1 MKTQLLLE
9 QVLFI
14 LLVLLF
20 ISGSLIFYYNYLNN
34 LNYKNSLI
42 KNQIYNLTLEDA
54 KLNNQSN
61 LLYYQGY
68 HYLVGTIIIKNS

>member
-14 LLVLLF
+14 FLVLLF
-20 ISGSLIFYYNYLNN
+20 ISSSLIFYYNYLNN

-42 KNQIYNLTLEDA
+42 KNQI
-54 KLNNQSN
+54 
-61 LLYYQGY
+61 
-68 HYLVGTIIIKNS
+68 I

>member
-14 LLVLLF
+14 FLVLLF

-42 KNQIYNLTLEDA
+42 KNQIYNLILEDA

-61 LLYYQGY
+61 LLYYRSY
-68 HYLVGTIIIKNS
+68 HYLVGTIIIKNP

>member
-14 LLVLLF
+14 FLVLLF
-20 ISGSLIFYYNYLNN
+20 ISGSLLFYYNYLNN
-34 LNYKNSLI
+34 LNYRNSII

-61 LLYYQGY
+61 LFYYQGY
-68 HYLVGTIIIKNS
+68 YYSVGTIIIKNS

>member
-14 LLVLLF
+14 FLVLLF
-20 ISGSLIFYYNYLNN
+20 ISGSLIFYYNYLSN
-34 LNYKNSLI
+34 LNYKNSII

-68 HYLVGTIIIKNS
+68 YYSVGTVIIKNS